1 MDFFLTNFVGNQPQH
16 DQRYE
21 EEQTN
26 GHHEMESHMEQGY
39 SEVDQL
45 EQERF
50 HQEQMQMQQQQQHV
64 QQMNGAPERS
74 EVDHVS
80 IHLFKCTLN
89 ETRAKISLIPIAC
102 LSKGFHITRIPQS
115 PGHQIHRSSDT
126 LILKSSDLIPKS
138 S

>member
-1 MDFFLTNFVGNQPQH
+1 MYIWIFFLTNFVGNQPQH

-80 IHLFKCTLN
+80 IYLFKCRMKQEQRYL
-89 ETRAKISLIPIAC
+89 
-102 LSKGFHITRIPQS
+102 
-115 PGHQIHRSSDT
+115 
-126 LILKSSDLIPKS
+126 
-138 S
+138 